1 MRVLEVAF
9 IEPTLSNNSDHWTF
23 FYWGSFSL
31 YYSHEHFL
39 FKTSCSCPYFRDY
52 KNPEWR
58 EKEIT
63 LKISLFLLKKK
74 KTPKIK
80 PPKFWTVRRWKR
92 NYCSKSICTASCN
105 YSANSRKPCLK
116 AQSLFL
122 TLSCYW
128 AWGWTKRWQI
138 HGEVWIFLFSL
149 NSFPFRAGGQL
160 LESKLHA
167 PNWWLELL
175 LVTIFFFSC
184 LCELAFKAGKI
195 LYFSL
200 VRCL

>member
-1 MRVLEVAF
+1 MS
-9 IEPTLSNNSDHWTF
+9 T
-23 FYWGSFSL
+23 SFSKQVAAVL
-31 YYSHEHFL
+31 ISEIIKIL
-39 FKTSCSCPYFRDY
+39 SGEKKKLLWKSPSSCY
-52 KNPEWR
+52 
-58 EKEIT
+58 
-63 LKISLFLLKKK
+63 KK

-80 PPKFWTVRRWKR
+80 PPKFWTVRQWKR

-138 HGEVWIFLFSL
+138 HWEVWIFLFSL

-175 LVTIFFFSC
+175 LVTIFFF
-184 LCELAFKAGKI
+184 L
-195 LYFSL
+195 SL
-200 VRCL
+200 WTCF